1 MQLREQRVSSHSLGS
16 HLYKKEKEIPMDE
29 KLEKG
34 RIALE
39 SLRKAKDMLSLSS
52 NWNLLGIYGGN
63 CLTFQRIENAKRAL
77 EKTINDMDSFLEELR
92 DQKEDLKE
100 VEELDTSIDNISLSL
115 CDETFQERV
124 KDIQEE
130 LNTATKITESILSKL
145 GL

>member
-1 MQLREQRVSSHSLGS
+1 MG
-16 HLYKKEKEIPMDE
+16 E

-39 SLRKAKDMLSLSS
+39 SLRKAKDILSLSS

-77 EKTINDMDSFLEELR
+77 EKTIDDMDLFLEEIR
-92 DQKEDLKE
+92 DQKEKLKE
-100 VEELDTSIDNISLSL
+100 IEDLDRSIDNISQAL

>member
-1 MQLREQRVSSHSLGS
+1 MG
-16 HLYKKEKEIPMDE
+16 E

-77 EKTINDMDSFLEELR
+77 EKTIVVMDSILEVLR
-92 DQKEDLKE
+92 VQTEDLKE
-100 VEELDTSIDNISLSL
+100 VERLETSTEHIRLSL